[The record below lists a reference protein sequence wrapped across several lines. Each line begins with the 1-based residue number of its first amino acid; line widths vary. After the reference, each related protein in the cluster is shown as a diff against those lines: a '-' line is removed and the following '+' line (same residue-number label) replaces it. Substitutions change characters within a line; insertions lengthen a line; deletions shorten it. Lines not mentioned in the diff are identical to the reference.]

1 MKRIKNKR
9 NIMKKISLSQMLTG
23 IVVMIVLV
31 LTVTFFFAFVNIYKN
46 TTEENVVTS
55 SEQAVLQVKNTVEN
69 YTEDMEIL
77 MEMIQKNISRG
88 KENTDTYLK
97 NLISIRKDIVAITT
111 YDEQGN
117 LLKAWSDRGKL
128 KENIVENLSFNPNV
142 PKEKEEMLNVT
153 KPHVESLFEDYY
165 PWVVTISEYMKNSE
179 GDTIQVALDIQF
191 SQIANYMDDV
201 GIGQHGYCYIA
212 DKKGDIIY
220 HPQQQLIYSG
230 LKEEEYN
237 YLKDGSHVEKDAI
250 YSVRSLDNCEWKII
264 GVCYIDEMITN
275 KVNHI
280 MKTLSVI
287 FLIVVLLTV
296 LIIRFFSKLF
306 SNPAR
311 ELANAMQEF
320 EKDTNNFE
328 FKSIEGTAEITSLT
342 ESFEHMVVQIKE
354 LVEKVRQ
361 EEITLRKTELKALQA
376 QINPHFLYNTLDAI
390 AWLCEEERHKD
401 AVEMVNS
408 LAKLFRI
415 SISRGHELI
424 TIEKEM
430 QHAKSYLKIQNFRY
444 KNQFTYSFDVDEECL
459 NYLCN
464 KITLQPI
471 IENAIYHGIDRMVDE
486 GKINIGI
493 HQKGDKIIFT
503 VEDNGV
509 GMTEEQCEEILHKDA
524 GDRVGIGIKN
534 VNDRIKIYFGEEY
547 GLTIQSELDEGT
559 RVTISMPKITEND
572 YGEK

>member
-179 GDTIQVALDIQF
+179 GETIQVALDIQF

-361 EEITLRKTELKALQA
+361 EEVTLRKTELKALQA
-376 QINPHFLYNTLDAI
+376 QINPHFLYNSLSLINSRAI
-390 AWLCEEERHKD
+390 L
-401 AVEMVNS
+401 S
-408 LAKLFRI
+408 
-415 SISRGHELI
+415 G
-424 TIEKEM
+424 
-430 QHAKSYLKIQNFRY
+430 QNDC
-444 KNQFTYSFDVDEECL
+444 SDW
-459 NYLCN
+459 
-464 KITLQPI
+464 
-471 IENAIYHGIDRMVDE
+471 
-486 GKINIGI
+486 
-493 HQKGDKIIFT
+493 
-503 VEDNGV
+503 
-509 GMTEEQCEEILHKDA
+509 
-524 GDRVGIGIKN
+524 
-534 VNDRIKIYFGEEY
+534 
-547 GLTIQSELDEGT
+547 
-559 RVTISMPKITEND
+559 
-572 YGEK
+572 

>member
-1 MKRIKNKR
+1 MSAGEIMKRIKNKR

-153 KPHVESLFEDYY
+153 KPHVESLFKDYY

-179 GDTIQVALDIQF
+179 GETIQVALDIQF

-287 FLIVVLLTV
+287 FLIRYSLSVSFLN
-296 LIIRFFSKLF
+296 FFPILPE
-306 SNPAR
+306 NLQMPCR
-311 ELANAMQEF
+311 N
-320 EKDTNNFE
+320 
-328 FKSIEGTAEITSLT
+328 
-342 ESFEHMVVQIKE
+342 
-354 LVEKVRQ
+354 
-361 EEITLRKTELKALQA
+361 LK
-376 QINPHFLYNTLDAI
+376 
-390 AWLCEEERHKD
+390 
-401 AVEMVNS
+401 
-408 LAKLFRI
+408 
-415 SISRGHELI
+415 
-424 TIEKEM
+424 
-430 QHAKSYLKIQNFRY
+430 KIQIILSS
-444 KNQFTYSFDVDEECL
+444 NQ
-459 NYLCN
+459 
-464 KITLQPI
+464 
-471 IENAIYHGIDRMVDE
+471 
-486 GKINIGI
+486 
-493 HQKGDKIIFT
+493 
-503 VEDNGV
+503 
-509 GMTEEQCEEILHKDA
+509 
-524 GDRVGIGIKN
+524 
-534 VNDRIKIYFGEEY
+534 
-547 GLTIQSELDEGT
+547 
-559 RVTISMPKITEND
+559 
-572 YGEK
+572 